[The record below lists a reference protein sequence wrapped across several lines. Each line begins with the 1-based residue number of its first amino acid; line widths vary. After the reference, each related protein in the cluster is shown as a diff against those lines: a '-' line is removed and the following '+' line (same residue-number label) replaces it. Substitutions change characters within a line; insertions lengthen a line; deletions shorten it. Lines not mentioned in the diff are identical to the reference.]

1 MSFVIRG
8 GYDIFR
14 KQVLNVTLK
23 HSDKWSQGL
32 VMVKHNMFLS
42 QIMPL
47 NENKLEIVKYHG
59 SNVLLLND
67 NIIYENKKLFSYKI
81 ELNGLKEFD
90 LNDPHLYD
98 FLECKYV
105 DCYAMK
111 HFGDWR
117 VLN

>member
-8 GYDIFR
+8 GYDTFR

-47 NENKLEIVKYHG
+47 NENKLELVKYHG
-59 SNVLLLND
+59 NNVLLLND

-105 DCYAMK
+105 DYYAMK